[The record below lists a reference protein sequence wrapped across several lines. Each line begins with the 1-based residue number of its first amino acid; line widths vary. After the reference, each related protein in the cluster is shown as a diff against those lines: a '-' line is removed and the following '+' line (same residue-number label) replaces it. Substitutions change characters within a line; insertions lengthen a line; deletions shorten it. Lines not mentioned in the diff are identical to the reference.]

1 MIFKLLTA
9 LVFSMTFHNL
19 FSLDVYN
26 IYHRNDLT
34 GRVELISNKKADAN
48 IRYIAEKNGNDMTI
62 TGYYYDSKK
71 IKFIDSI
78 KDGLLYKS
86 TYFSKEEKK
95 IYERNYTYNDNKQV
109 KYIETRT
116 FKTSAKKFYSQHF
129 FRQENNEIHCDFIIN
144 TIISNSQQTVH
155 ENQIGSIVFSN
166 EYTPIKRTKKI
177 MRYDALSKKT
187 NIGNFQEIWTKNDH
201 GYTYSTYLENNLLYK
216 YTETTTHDSFMLENE
231 YFEENKNR
239 YLYVAHKYNPTEYSK
254 LQIYNGQKNDEKRT
268 ANVINTS
275 YREIFFSDFNGNRTS
290 SKIEIH
296 DCIIF
301 FDYTDDKKE
310 LTQEELKVPLDFFDY
325 SYPSLLLE

>member
-1 MIFKLLTA
+1 
-9 LVFSMTFHNL
+9 MTFHNL

-129 FRQENNEIHCDFIIN
+129 F
-144 TIISNSQQTVH
+144 V
-155 ENQIGSIVFSN
+155 
-166 EYTPIKRTKKI
+166 
-177 MRYDALSKKT
+177 KKT
-187 NIGNFQEIWTKNDH
+187 MKFT
-201 GYTYSTYLENNLLYK
+201 
-216 YTETTTHDSFMLENE
+216 
-231 YFEENKNR
+231 
-239 YLYVAHKYNPTEYSK
+239 
-254 LQIYNGQKNDEKRT
+254 
-268 ANVINTS
+268 VILS
-275 YREIFFSDFNGNRTS
+275 
-290 SKIEIH
+290 
-296 DCIIF
+296 
-301 FDYTDDKKE
+301 
-310 LTQEELKVPLDFFDY
+310 
-325 SYPSLLLE
+325 

>member
-1 MIFKLLTA
+1 
-9 LVFSMTFHNL
+9 
-19 FSLDVYN
+19 
-26 IYHRNDLT
+26 
-34 GRVELISNKKADAN
+34 
-48 IRYIAEKNGNDMTI
+48 
-62 TGYYYDSKK
+62 
-71 IKFIDSI
+71 
-78 KDGLLYKS
+78 
-86 TYFSKEEKK
+86 
-95 IYERNYTYNDNKQV
+95 
-109 KYIETRT
+109 
-116 FKTSAKKFYSQHF
+116 
-129 FRQENNEIHCDFIIN
+129 
-144 TIISNSQQTVH
+144 
-155 ENQIGSIVFSN
+155 
-166 EYTPIKRTKKI
+166 

-290 SKIEIH
+290 SKIEIN